1 MENVCSDQKTF
12 NKAVRHAVRHL
23 DDDDEPQN
31 DTTKMIMT
39 LIVLSFYLWAVLL
52 AMKVAD
58 KDHRVLHVTLALL
71 TGPLYVLSY
80 YLGMMDS
87 ITYEE

>member
-23 DDDDEPQN
+23 DDDDEPRN

-87 ITYEE
+87 ITYEQ

>member
-23 DDDDEPQN
+23 DDDDEPRN
-31 DTTKMIMT
+31 DTTKMIMS